1 MGYETVNTF
10 TNLTTLALT
19 ILFYYLKL
27 ILAGILKLWLKLTKG
42 AYGGKRF
49 YKFLTKGMFFNE
61 ILGVSLEA
69 YLEFLIGSYLGLKA
83 IILT

>member
-1 MGYETVNTF
+1 MGYETVNAF

-19 ILFYYLKL
+19 ILFYYFKV

-42 AYGGKRF
+42 VYGGKRF